1 VFLALRPLIDLR
13 EVASSR
19 APSRL
24 VREPGFW
31 LAIVLLATSERL
43 VDAVAI
49 LPARIGAERFLMD
62 TLYTSTPQPGGFF
75 LAHVLYFGPVL
86 LFLLPLWPEVSR
98 SVRQHGTGLVACFA
112 LAAVLSVGSESRKL
126 INFLPFVVLSLAGA
140 VAPRLSQRRI
150 VALAVLCV
158 LFSKIWLPMDR
169 PLEVPLIGTLSGRGI
184 YVTSRGPWITH
195 GAYAVQMAAVALA
208 MPLVWIWS
216 RRPAR

>member
-13 EVASSR
+13 EVASSH

-98 SVRQHGTGLVACFA
+98 SARQHGTGLVACFA

-126 INFLPFVVLSLAGA
+126 INFLPFVVLSLAG
-140 VAPRLSQRRI
+140 L
-150 VALAVLCV
+150 
-158 LFSKIWLPMDR
+158 
-169 PLEVPLIGTLSGRGI
+169 
-184 YVTSRGPWITH
+184 
-195 GAYAVQMAAVALA
+195 
-208 MPLVWIWS
+208 S
-216 RRPAR
+216 RRGSRSDGSSHSPSCAFSSPRSGCRWIGRSKSRSLAR